1 MMQQDKELEKRTKER
16 VSISEENIVNLDI
29 VLDDAHSISHVGIKE
44 RELIIYG
51 CKTIVGCIGGV
62 ATRSDYRQK
71 GLATRLMNRSIQQID
86 HDQGD
91 VMLVSG
97 DRDLYRR
104 QRCFP
109 AAPMYRIRVTRSDAE
124 QFGDSN
130 IKLVPYNQEYLPHV
144 INIHQKEPV
153 RFHRDMPEFRAMLE
167 RRTPAPFWTRTEVFM
182 LFDGDDVL
190 GHIVVQEP
198 RDDRRG
204 KGSVRAIAEYAGV
217 RSAIADS
224 IKLLFGQY
232 KMEELL
238 FFVPEHDAEFLHT
251 LHQMGIRGEKRN
263 LSGHT
268 FRIINLPRLMDRL
281 IPYIEERI
289 GRDRAA
295 LLNFAQEGEKFTITY
310 KQERLEL
317 DDESLVALIFGTVH
331 EIEGEA
337 ISRSGEMA
345 ELLQALFPL
354 PFLWPGLNSY

>member
-1 MMQQDKELEKRTKER
+1 MQQDRELEKRIKER
-16 VSISEENIVNLDI
+16 VSVSEDNIVSLDI
-29 VLDDAHSISHVGIKE
+29 VLEDGRSISHVGIKE

-62 ATRSDYRQK
+62 GTRPDYRQK
-71 GLATRLMNRSIQQID
+71 GLATRLMKRSVQQINN
-86 HDQGD
+86 DQGD
-91 VMLVSG
+91 IMLVSG

-124 QFGDSN
+124 KFDNSN
-130 IKLVPYNQEYLPHV
+130 IKLVPYSEEYLPHV
-144 INIHQKEPV
+144 VNIHQKEPV
-153 RFHRDMPEFRAMLE
+153 RFHRHLEEFRVMLE

-182 LFDGDDVL
+182 LIDGHDVL
-190 GHIVVQEP
+190 GYIMVQEP

-204 KGSVRAIAEYAGV
+204 KGRIRAIAEYAGV

-224 IKLLFGQY
+224 IKLLFDRY

-238 FFVPEHDAEFLHT
+238 FFVPEHEFEFLHI

-268 FRIINLPRLMDRL
+268 FRIINLPRLMDRFT
-281 IPYIEERI
+281 PYIEERI

-317 DDESLVALIFGTVH
+317 GDESLVALIFGTVH

-345 ELLQALFPL
+345 ELLQGLFPL